1 MKRQASPF
9 NCASMQATLKAHRD
23 SLGKE
28 TKPHHYSNEVGLV
41 RSALTGNSRAGYDLA
56 NPPIGRKRI
65 TRRVICMNTRLIEA
79 HVPYE
84 QRKKD
89 CREFVLK
96 HTKATL
102 ARMPSTNSCQ
112 KSNKE

>member
-9 NCASMQATLKAHRD
+9 NCASMQATLKAQRD

-41 RSALTGNSRAGYDLA
+41 RSALTGNSRADYDLA

-65 TRRVICMNTRLIEA
+65 TRHIICLNTSLIAEGVA
-79 HVPYE
+79 FE
-84 QRKKD
+84 QRKRI
-89 CREFVLK
+89 CREIALK
-96 HTKATL
+96 YVAQLLK
-102 ARMPSTNSCQ
+102 
-112 KSNKE
+112 